1 MSYLSLNIRHLRRL
15 RKLTQEQLAQILG
28 IGRTNISNWEKQVSS
43 PDVEQVKIIANYF
56 GISVDD
62 MVSKNLENANQIGK
76 ENLAGNVTFST
87 PDSVHLMADK
97 RRFGTPNKVDTHQLS
112 IAEEQ
117 PAPLYQA
124 EKREG
129 EKDWKLLLPGMPG
142 RVRTFSVFG
151 TSMQPALRDGD
162 VIICTKCEL
171 SDVEDGRVYA
181 IVDTS
186 LVINVKYAYPYPDG
200 VLLVPANRAEY
211 NPIVIEKKNIL
222 EVWKALLLLT
232 SDIKPFGE
240 VGASQDL
247 EKKIDHLEAFVR
259 KLFPDYG
266 EIDGDFGK

>member
-1 MSYLSLNIRHLRRL
+1 
-15 RKLTQEQLAQILG
+15 
-28 IGRTNISNWEKQVSS
+28 
-43 PDVEQVKIIANYF
+43 
-56 GISVDD
+56 
-62 MVSKNLENANQIGK
+62 
-76 ENLAGNVTFST
+76 
-87 PDSVHLMADK
+87 MA
-97 RRFGTPNKVDTHQLS
+97 L
-112 IAEEQ
+112 AEEQ

-124 EKREG
+124 EKKEG

-142 RVRTFSVFG
+142 RVRTFSIYG

-162 VIICTKCEL
+162 VVICTKCEL
-171 SDVEDGRVYA
+171 NDVEDGRVYA